1 MFVYALSQP
10 GAESFL
16 SKKFAVRIAG
26 LRQSIGVH
34 QRTIAVVE
42 RENFLGVCYVGQNAK
57 RQSVGRDCLEI
68 AGRTGDKQRTM
79 TRVRDHKMALTKI
92 RKHKLRSDEHVYAG
106 KLLKQQPVHPCQDFG
121 RRTSPLCVRMEQRMK

>member
-42 RENFLGVCYVGQNAK
+42 RENFLGVCSVGQN
-57 RQSVGRDCLEI
+57 CLEI